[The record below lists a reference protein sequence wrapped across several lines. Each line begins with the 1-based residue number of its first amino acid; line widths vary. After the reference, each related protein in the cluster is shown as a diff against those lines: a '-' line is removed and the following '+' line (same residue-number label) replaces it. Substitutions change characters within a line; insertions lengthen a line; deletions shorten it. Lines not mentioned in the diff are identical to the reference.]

1 MTQDEI
7 IEMAREAG
15 FEDFVRWSER
25 YPHEVQRWIERMTAF
40 AKLVEEKATEKANAR
55 ANASWTLMCEKM
67 VAFEREEC
75 AKVADEYMRDCEGR
89 SFGVGTAIRARGDA

>member
-7 IEMAREAG
+7 IEMARQVYG
-15 FEDFVRWSER
+15 DTGWTGSSIIR
-25 YPHEVQRWIERMTAF
+25 IEAF

-67 VAFEREEC
+67 VAFEREAC
-75 AKVADEYMRDCEGR
+75 ALLAEKLIAEEYFDVATE
-89 SFGVGTAIRARGDA
+89 IRARG